1 MSGVKRL
8 LVVEDETN
16 LARVISTEAKGA
28 GWEVSHAGTG
38 EEALVYL
45 EERFDVVLLDLN
57 LPGMSGM
64 DVYRSISGDDNIPE
78 IVILTGNAEV
88 GIAVEAMKMGVYD
101 YLQKP
106 IPMER
111 LFLVL
116 EKASEK
122 SRLRFQNL
130 MYQKKAEKDE
140 KRFQDLVIVDPS
152 VRETF
157 DLAHRVAK
165 TDSSVVIMGETGTGK
180 DVLANY
186 IHRNST
192 RSSGPFI
199 SINCAS
205 FQESMLENEL
215 FGHEKGAFTDA
226 RERKLGF
233 FEIASGGTIFLN
245 EISEMPMGMQAK
257 LLHVLEEN
265 EFYRVG
271 GTRLIRSDARVLTA
285 TNRDLEE
292 RVKEGAFRQDLYYRI
307 NMFSITLPPLRDRPL
322 DIIPLAENF
331 LQQINTEKTFT
342 DESRSVL
349 TIYGWPGNVREL
361 KHVVQRAALL
371 APNRAIDVDN
381 LMIKPSTDQQNL
393 TDTLVRKDGNVSLEQ
408 LEARHIH
415 DVLTSTGW
423 KRSEAAK
430 ILDVDPKTL
439 YRKIQKFGLEPE
451 E

>member
-1 MSGVKRL
+1 MNKKRL
-8 LVVEDETN
+8 LIVEDETN
-16 LARVISTEAKGA
+16 LGRVISTEAKGA

-38 EEALVYL
+38 EEALTYL

-64 DVYRSISGDDNIPE
+64 DVYRSISGEENIPE

-88 GIAVEAMKMGVYD
+88 KIAVEAMKMGVYD

-106 IPMER
+106 VPMER

-152 VRETF
+152 VQETF
-157 DLAHRVAK
+157 DLARRVAR

-257 LLHVLEEN
+257 LLHVLEES

-292 RVKEGAFRQDLYYRI
+292 RVNEGAFRQDLFYRI
-307 NMFSITLPPLRDRPL
+307 NMFSITVPPLRDRQL

-331 LQQINTEKTFT
+331 LEHINTEKTFT
-342 DESRSVL
+342 NESRSVL
-349 TIYGWPGNVREL
+349 TSYDWPGNVREL

-371 APNRAIDVDN
+371 APDRSIDVGN
-381 LMIKPSTDQQNL
+381 LMIKPSTNQQSL
-393 TDTLVRKDGNVSLEQ
+393 TSTLVRKDGSVSLEE
-408 LEARHIH
+408 LEARYIH
-415 DVLTSTGW
+415 SVLTSTGW
-423 KRSEAAK
+423 KRSEAARV
-430 ILDVDPKTL
+430 LDVDPKTL
-439 YRKIQKFGLEPE
+439 YRKIRKFGLEPKE
-451 E
+451 

>member
-1 MSGVKRL
+1 MSKKKL
-8 LVVEDETN
+8 LIVEDESN

-64 DVYRSISGDDNIPE
+64 DVYRSISGEDNIPE

-88 GIAVEAMKMGVYD
+88 KIAVEAMKIGVYD

-106 IPMER
+106 VPMER

-116 EKASEK
+116 EKAGEK

-157 DLAHRVAK
+157 DLAQRVAK

-186 IHRNST
+186 IHLNSLRT
-192 RSSGPFI
+192 QGPFV

-257 LLHVLEEN
+257 LLHVLEQS

-307 NMFSITLPPLRDRPL
+307 NMFSITVPPLRQRRA
-322 DIIPLAENF
+322 DIIPLAEKF
-331 LQQINTEKTFT
+331 LSQTNPEKILA
-342 DESRSVL
+342 DEAKTVL
-349 TIYGWPGNVREL
+349 SGYAWPGNVREL
-361 KHVVQRAALL
+361 KHVIQRAAILTSDDF
-371 APNRAIDVDN
+371 IGSDH
-381 LMIKPSTDQQNL
+381 LMIDAVK
-393 TDTLVRKDGNVSLEQ
+393 DTVDIEELMLSSDATVTLEQ
-408 LEARHIH
+408 IQARHIQN
-415 DVLTSTGW
+415 VLASVGW
-423 KRSEAAK
+423 NRAKASEV
-430 ILDVDPKTL
+430 LDVDPKTL
-439 YRKIQKFGLEPE
+439 YRKIRKFGLEPE

>member
-1 MSGVKRL
+1 MRVVKKL
-8 LVVEDETN
+8 LIVEDETN

-28 GWEVSHAGTG
+28 GWDVSHAGSG
-38 EEALVYL
+38 EEALACL
-45 EERFDVVLLDLN
+45 EERFDVVLLDMN

-88 GIAVEAMKMGVYD
+88 GIAVEATKMGAYD

-106 IPMER
+106 VPMER

-116 EKASEK
+116 EKAGEK
-122 SRLRFQNL
+122 SRLKFQNL

-152 VRETF
+152 VQETF
-157 DLAHRVAK
+157 DLAQRVAK
-165 TDSSVVIMGETGTGK
+165 TDSSVVILGETGTGK
-180 DVLANY
+180 DVLADY

-226 RERKLGF
+226 KERKLGF
-233 FEIASGGTIFLN
+233 FEIASGGTLFLD

-257 LLHVLEEN
+257 LLHILEKN

-271 GTRLIRSDARVLTA
+271 GTRVIRSDARVLTA
-285 TNRDLEE
+285 TNRDLEK
-292 RVKEGAFRQDLYYRI
+292 RVEEGAFRQDLYYRI
-307 NMFSITLPPLRDRPL
+307 NMFTITMPPLRERPL

-331 LQQINTEKTFT
+331 LQQIHTEKNFT
-342 DESRSVL
+342 DESRAVL
-349 TIYGWPGNVREL
+349 NSYGWPGNVREL

-371 APNRAIDVDN
+371 APGESIDAEH
-381 LMIKPSTDQQNL
+381 LMIAPPAGELNS
-393 TDTLVRKDGNVSLEQ
+393 TDTLLGRDGKVSLAQ
-408 LEARHIH
+408 MEANHI
-415 DVLTSTGW
+415 LNILKSTGW
-423 KRSEAAK
+423 KRFQAAK

-439 YRKIQKFGLEPE
+439 YRKIRKFGLEPE

>member
-1 MSGVKRL
+1 MSKKKL
-8 LVVEDETN
+8 LIVEDESN

-64 DVYRSISGDDNIPE
+64 DVYRSISGEDNIPE

-88 GIAVEAMKMGVYD
+88 KIAVEAMKIGVYD

-106 IPMER
+106 VPMER

-116 EKASEK
+116 EKAGEK

-152 VRETF
+152 VRGTF
-157 DLAHRVAK
+157 DLAQRVAK

-186 IHRNST
+186 IHLNSLRT
-192 RSSGPFI
+192 QGPFV

-257 LLHVLEEN
+257 LLHVLEQS

-307 NMFSITLPPLRDRPL
+307 NMFSITVPPLRQRRA
-322 DIIPLAENF
+322 DIIPLAEKF
-331 LQQINTEKTFT
+331 LSQTNPEKILA
-342 DESRSVL
+342 DEAKTVL
-349 TIYGWPGNVREL
+349 SGYAWPGNVREL
-361 KHVVQRAALL
+361 KHVIQRAAILTSDDF
-371 APNRAIDVDN
+371 IGSDH
-381 LMIKPSTDQQNL
+381 LMIDAVK
-393 TDTLVRKDGNVSLEQ
+393 DTVDIEELMLSSDATVTLEQ
-408 LEARHIH
+408 IQARHIQN
-415 DVLTSTGW
+415 VLASVGW
-423 KRSEAAK
+423 NRAKASEV
-430 ILDVDPKTL
+430 LDVDPKTL
-439 YRKIQKFGLEPE
+439 YRKIRKFGLEPE

>member
-1 MSGVKRL
+1 LKAVKKL
-8 LVVEDETN
+8 LIVEDETN

-28 GWEVSHAGTG
+28 NWEVSHAGTG
-38 EEALVYL
+38 EEALVHL
-45 EERFDVVLLDLN
+45 EERFDVVLLDMN

-64 DVYRSISGDDNIPE
+64 DIYRSISGDNNIPE

-88 GIAVEAMKMGVYD
+88 EIAVEAMKMGAYD

-106 IPMER
+106 VPMER

-116 EKASEK
+116 EKAGEK
-122 SRLRFQNL
+122 SHLRFQNML
-130 MYQKKAEKDE
+130 YQKQAEKDE
-140 KRFQDLVIVDPS
+140 RQLADLVIVDPL
-152 VRETF
+152 VREAF
-157 DLAHRVAK
+157 DLAQRVAK

-180 DVLANY
+180 DILANY
-186 IHRNST
+186 IHRYSP

-226 RERKLGF
+226 RDRKLGF
-233 FEIASGGTIFLN
+233 FEIASRGTLFLD

-257 LLHVLEEN
+257 LLHVLEKN

-271 GTRLIRSDARVLTA
+271 GTRIIRSDARVLTA
-285 TNRDLEE
+285 TNRDLEK
-292 RVKEGAFRQDLYYRI
+292 RVEEGAFRQDLYYRI
-307 NMFSITLPPLRDRPL
+307 NMFSITMPPLRDRPL
-322 DIIPLAENF
+322 DIIPLADTF
-331 LQQINTEKTFT
+331 LQQINTGKTFT
-342 DESRSVL
+342 DGSRTVL
-349 TIYGWPGNVREL
+349 NNYDWPGNVREL

-371 APNRAIDVDN
+371 ASDESIDAEH
-381 LMIKPSTDQQNL
+381 LMITPPEGEQDV
-393 TDTLVRKDGNVSLEQ
+393 TDTLTVSDESLSLEQ
-408 LEARHIH
+408 LEARHIRQ
-415 DVLTSTGW
+415 VLISTGW
-423 KRSEAAK
+423 KRSAAAK

-451 E
+451 K

>member
-1 MSGVKRL
+1 MSAVKRL
-8 LVVEDETN
+8 LIVEDENN

-64 DVYRSISGDDNIPE
+64 DVYRSISGEDNIPE

-88 GIAVEAMKMGVYD
+88 KIAVEAMKIGVYD

-106 IPMER
+106 VPMER

-116 EKASEK
+116 EKAGEK

-157 DLAHRVAK
+157 DLAQRVAK

-186 IHRNST
+186 IHLNSLRT
-192 RSSGPFI
+192 QGPFV

-257 LLHVLEEN
+257 LLHVLEQS

-307 NMFSITLPPLRDRPL
+307 NMFSITVPPLRQRRA
-322 DIIPLAENF
+322 DIIPLAEKF
-331 LQQINTEKTFT
+331 LSQTNPEKILA
-342 DESRSVL
+342 DEAKTVL
-349 TIYGWPGNVREL
+349 SGYAWPGNVREL
-361 KHVVQRAALL
+361 KHVIQRAAILTSDDF
-371 APNRAIDVDN
+371 IGSDH
-381 LMIKPSTDQQNL
+381 LMIDAVK
-393 TDTLVRKDGNVSLEQ
+393 DTVDIEELMLSSDATVTLEQ
-408 LEARHIH
+408 IQARHIQN
-415 DVLTSTGW
+415 VLASVGW
-423 KRSEAAK
+423 NRAKASEV
-430 ILDVDPKTL
+430 LDVDPKTL
-439 YRKIQKFGLEPE
+439 YRKIRKFGLEPE